1 MSKKRIDD
9 IRPHNGQRASQRA
22 DVLGRNLGEFTRGRR
37 GRGGKLGRGGKGMKK
52 GLRKPI
58 EPTPEF
64 KALHSQATM
73 AFIEHN
79 YEEAEDLTL
88 QALLINP
95 EMYPAHNLLSE
106 IHAARGDKEK
116 ALSAAWN
123 GAHTRP
129 RDPEMWSRIACLILQ
144 RDDEDR
150 SSTLRDAIYCYNRIL
165 YVDGSNVEARYQRA
179 ALNHELGHKRKA
191 ANEYEQLIKQLPH
204 DTTVLRQLAKIYIDL
219 GEPDS
224 ALSHYE
230 ASIHHFQSVEPFDA
244 TRFEWSDVNIVC
256 ELYSVQRRYDE
267 GIRKLKALSRWLLGR
282 ASERCW
288 EAFDED
294 DREWD
299 LEDHP
304 RRNDVSGF
312 VSGEYDLSSYGDGLP
327 LELRVKL
334 GVFRLKSKNWNLM
347 EAIASNSHENR
358 LRRWLTSLQN
368 HFECL
373 EPEDDQVGAKI
384 YGYPDLFREAANALR
399 LKGYFHEA
407 IRYYEPVQRIS
418 EYADAAYFMEMASCY
433 KAIGLRIEAED
444 CYRIVVDSDDGNPE
458 ARRRLQ
464 EMCTDL
470 GTSLRGATNKGEIVS
485 VRLHKARKRVG
496 NKEAKQHKRSK
507 ALPSWAPTM
516 LAPRLV
522 PQSAKQISLEK
533 EEAQEEDVQALYLR
547 REALTEKAR
556 DGDESSKTEW
566 MATTKTLMQAFKNN
580 KVFYPFDKHHKFY
593 GYSREARSLAAR
605 PKHELDALAEQSKS
619 HLGIF
624 DSPRYFALYNA
635 NHTL

>member
-1 MSKKRIDD
+1 
-9 IRPHNGQRASQRA
+9 
-22 DVLGRNLGEFTRGRR
+22 
-37 GRGGKLGRGGKGMKK
+37 
-52 GLRKPI
+52 
-58 EPTPEF
+58 
-64 KALHSQATM
+64 M
-73 AFIEHN
+73 AFIEHK

-165 YVDGSNVEARYQRA
+165 YVDSSNVEARYQRA

-204 DTTVLRQLAKIYIDL
+204 DTTVLRHLAEIYIDL
-219 GEPDS
+219 DEPDC

-230 ASIHHFQSVEPFDA
+230 ASIHHFQSLEPCNV
-244 TRFEWSDVNIVC
+244 TRFSWSDVNIVC
-256 ELYSVQRRYDE
+256 ELYGVQRRYDE
-267 GIRKLKALSRWLLGR
+267 GIKVLKVLARWLLGR
-282 ASERCW
+282 AKENCW

-299 LEDHP
+299 LEDQP

-312 VSGEYDLSSYGDGLP
+312 VSGEHDVISYGDGLP

-334 GVFRLKSKNWNLM
+334 GVFRLKSKDLNLM
-347 EAIASNSHENR
+347 EAIASISHENR
-358 LRRWLTSLQN
+358 LRRWLTLFQN
-368 HFECL
+368 HFEFL
-373 EPEDDQVGAKI
+373 EPEDDEAGAKI
-384 YGYPDLFREAANALR
+384 YDYPDLFREAANALR
-399 LKGYFHEA
+399 VKGYFHEA
-407 IRYYEPVQRIS
+407 LRYYEPVQQIS
-418 EYADAAYFMEMASCY
+418 EYADAAYLMDMASCY
-433 KAIGLRIEAED
+433 KAIGLRTEAED
-444 CYRIVVDSDDGNPE
+444 CYKTVVDSDDGNPE
-458 ARRRLQ
+458 ARRRLE
-464 EMCTDL
+464 EMCTEL
-470 GTSLRGATNKGEIVS
+470 GTSPRGSTNKDETVS
-485 VRLHKARKRVG
+485 VRHHKARERVG
-496 NKEAKQHKRSK
+496 DKKAKQPKRSK
-507 ALPSWAPTM
+507 ALPSWVPTM

-522 PQSAKQISLEK
+522 PQSAKKVSLEK
-533 EEAQEEDVQALYLR
+533 EEAQEEDVKALYLR
-547 REALTEKAR
+547 REVLTEKAR

-566 MATTKTLMQAFKNN
+566 MATTKTLIQAFKNN

-605 PKHELDALAEQSKS
+605 PKHELDALAEQSRS

-624 DSPRYFALYNA
+624 DHPTRFALYHA
-635 NHTL
+635 NHKF